1 MVVEAKYQSLWGGWY
16 SNSVQGSYRVEVWKN
31 IRWKNIRRGW
41 SDFSRFVRFEVVDG
55 SRIRFWYDMWFG
67 EMNLKEAFQ
76 VLFGIARSKKALVA
90 DHMQFSNDTC
100 Q

>member
-1 MVVEAKYQSLWGGWY
+1 VEAKCQSLWGGWY
-16 SNSVQGSYRVEVWKN
+16 SNSVHGSYRVGV
-31 IRWKNIRRGW
+31 WKNIRRGW

-67 EMNLKEAFQ
+67 EMTLKEAFQ
-76 VLFGIARSKKALVA
+76 VLFGIARSKKALVV